1 MGATIQRTRYSN
13 TTKKVLQDDTAV
25 TGSDDVKVVSGL
37 NLLTNNQVCINT
49 DIPVLSSCSM
59 MTIYPMKDQSCYFD
73 HHRFRDG
80 YVCVGP

>member
-37 NLLTNNQVCINT
+37 NLLTNNQVCNEHRHSGAILLN
-49 DIPVLSSCSM
+49 DVYLFHERSILLLRSS
-59 MTIYPMKDQSCYFD
+59 PLL
-73 HHRFRDG
+73 
-80 YVCVGP
+80 